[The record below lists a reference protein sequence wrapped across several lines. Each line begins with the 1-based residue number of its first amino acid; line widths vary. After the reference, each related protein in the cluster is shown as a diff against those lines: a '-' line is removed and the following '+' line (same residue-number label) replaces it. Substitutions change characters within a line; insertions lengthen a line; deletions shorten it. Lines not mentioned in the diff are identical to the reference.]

1 MNVQGR
7 SAKNYSVGIIGY
19 GVVGQKRHSILKS
32 YKNLKVVA
40 VSDINQASLS
50 SLPRTINKFNS
61 YKDLIKK
68 SKCDIVFISL
78 PNRFAAAATKLA
90 LKQDMHVFCEKPPSR
105 SSKELSPIKKLIQ
118 GTNLKLK
125 YGFNHRYHSSILK
138 ASEIINSNDFGKIV
152 AMRGIYGKSKII
164 SFDQSDWRSKRSEAG
179 GGILLDQGIHMVD
192 LMLFFANERFKKV
205 FSIVKNDFWKHDVED
220 NAFALME
227 TPSGVIAQLH
237 SSATQWRHK
246 FNLEIILEKGALVF
260 AGLLTGSKSYG
271 DETLT
276 VIQSKPDKDKGM
288 PKERTYKFNKDISW
302 AKEIKEFINAIVQ
315 DKDIIHGTYEEAL
328 LTMKLIEQ
336 IYKADKLWAK
346 KYYNSGI

>member
-1 MNVQGR
+1 M
-7 SAKNYSVGIIGY
+7 
-19 GVVGQKRHSILKS
+19 L
-32 YKNLKVVA
+32 
-40 VSDINQASLS
+40 
-50 SLPRTINKFNS
+50 
-61 YKDLIKK
+61 
-68 SKCDIVFISL
+68 
-78 PNRFAAAATKLA
+78 
-90 LKQDMHVFCEKPPSR
+90 
-105 SSKELSPIKKLIQ
+105 
-118 GTNLKLK
+118 
-125 YGFNHRYHSSILK
+125 
-138 ASEIINSNDFGKIV
+138 
-152 AMRGIYGKSKII
+152 
-164 SFDQSDWRSKRSEAG
+164 
-179 GGILLDQGIHMVD
+179 D

-227 TPSGVIAQLH
+227 TPSGVVAQLH

-260 AGLLTGSKSYG
+260 GGLLTGSKSYG

-276 VIQSKPDKDKGM
+276 VIESKPDKDKGM

-302 AKEIKEFINAIVQ
+302 AKEIKEFINAIEQ

-346 KYYNSGI
+346 KYYNS

>member
-1 MNVQGR
+1 LNP
-7 SAKNYSVGIIGY
+7 
-19 GVVGQKRHSILKS
+19 
-32 YKNLKVVA
+32 
-40 VSDINQASLS
+40 IN
-50 SLPRTINKFNS
+50 N
-61 YKDLIKK
+61 LIK
-68 SKCDIVFISL
+68 
-78 PNRFAAAATKLA
+78 
-90 LKQDMHVFCEKPPSR
+90 
-105 SSKELSPIKKLIQ
+105 

-138 ASEIINSNDFGKIV
+138 ASEIINSKDFGKIV

-179 GGILLDQGIHMVD
+179 GGILLDQGIHMLD
-192 LMLFFANERFKKV
+192 LMLFFAQESFKKV

-220 NAFALME
+220 NAYALLE
-227 TPSGVIAQLH
+227 TPSGIVAQLH

-260 AGLLTGSKSYG
+260 GGLLTGSKSYG

-276 VIQSKPDKDKGM
+276 VIQSRPDKDKGM

-302 AKEIKEFINAIVQ
+302 AKEIKEFINAIEY
-315 DKDIIHGTYEEAL
+315 DKDIIHGTFEEAL

-336 IYKADKLWAK
+336 IYKADRLWAK
-346 KYYNSGI
+346 KYYNS

>member
-1 MNVQGR
+1 MPISN
-7 SAKNYSVGIIGY
+7 KKLKIGIIGY
-19 GVVGQKRHSILKS
+19 GVVGKKRHSILKK
-32 YKNLKVVA
+32 YKQFNITA
-40 VSDINQASLS
+40 VSDINDESLKA
-50 SLPRTINKFNS
+50 LPKNIHKFND
-61 YKDLIKK
+61 YKKLINE
-68 SKCDIVFISL
+68 SNCNVVFISV
-78 PNRFAAAATKLA
+78 PNRFAAHATKLA
-90 LKQDMHVFCEKPPSR
+90 LNKGMHVFCEKPPAR
-105 SSKELSPIKKLIQ
+105 SFKELNSIKNLIQ
-118 GTNLKLK
+118 GNKIKLK
-125 YGFNHRYHSSILK
+125 YGFNHRYHASILK
-138 ASEIINSNDFGKIV
+138 ASEIINSGRLGKIV

-179 GGILLDQGIHMVD
+179 GGILLDQGIHMLD
-192 LMLFFANERFKKV
+192 LMLFFVKEKFKKV

-227 TPSGVIAQLH
+227 SSSGVVAQLH

-260 AGLLTGSKSYG
+260 GGLLTGSKSYG

-276 VIQSKPDKDKGM
+276 VIESKPDRDRGL
-288 PKERTYKFNKDISW
+288 PKERTYKFNRDISW
-302 AKEIKEFINAIVQ
+302 AEEIKEFIRAIEL

-346 KYYNSGI
+346 KYYNS

>member
-1 MNVQGR
+1 MKETKH
-7 SAKNYSVGIIGY
+7 AKTYSVGIIGY
-19 GVVGQKRHSILKS
+19 GVVGKKRHSILKT

-40 VSDINQASLS
+40 ASDINETSLS
-50 SLPRTINKFNS
+50 SLPSNIHKFNS
-61 YKDLIKK
+61 YKNLIKQG
-68 SKCDIVFISL
+68 KCDIVFISL

-90 LKQDMHVFCEKPPSR
+90 LKKGIHVFCEKPPSR

-138 ASEIINSNDFGKIV
+138 ALEIINSKDFGKIV

-179 GGILLDQGIHMVD
+179 GGILLDQGIHMLD

-227 TPSGVIAQLH
+227 TPSGVVAQLH

-260 AGLLTGSKSYG
+260 GGLLTGSKSYG

-276 VIQSKPDKDKGM
+276 VIESKPDKDKGM

-302 AKEIKEFINAIVQ
+302 AMEIKEFINAIEH

-336 IYKADKLWAK
+336 IYKADKLWEK
-346 KYYNSGI
+346 KYYNS

>member
-1 MNVQGR
+1 MSGSNH
-7 SAKNYSVGIIGY
+7 KLKVGIIGY
-19 GVVGQKRHSILKS
+19 GVVGKKRHSILKK
-32 YKNLKVVA
+32 YKQLKVIA
-40 VSDINQASLS
+40 ASDVNDHSLLGLSKNVQTFNDYRKLINES
-50 SLPRTINKFNS
+50 NCN
-61 YKDLIKK
+61 
-68 SKCDIVFISL
+68 IVFISV
-78 PNRFAAAATKLA
+78 PNRFAAEATKLA
-90 LKQDMHVFCEKPPSR
+90 LRKGMHVFCEKPPAR
-105 SSKELSPIKKLIQ
+105 SSQELSSIKNLIQ
-118 GTNLKLK
+118 GKKIKLK
-125 YGFNHRYHSSILK
+125 YGFNHRYHASILK
-138 ASEIINSNDFGKIV
+138 ASEIINSGRLGKIV

-179 GGILLDQGIHMVD
+179 GGILLDQGIHMLD

-227 TPSGVIAQLH
+227 TPSGVVAQLH

-260 AGLLTGSKSYG
+260 GGLLTGSKSYG

-276 VIQSKPDKDKGM
+276 VIESKPDKDKGM
-288 PKERTYKFNKDISW
+288 PKEKTYKFNKDISW
-302 AKEIKEFINAIVQ
+302 VKEIKEFINAIEQ

-336 IYKADKLWAK
+336 IYKADRLWAK
-346 KYYNSGI
+346 KYYNS